1 MLAIRD
7 LSVDLGGQPVLA
19 GIDLDLAPGEMLAI
33 LGPSGSGKSTLL
45 KVLTGQVAA
54 RHGRITLN
62 GQPLN
67 PRGAFAYMPQ
77 TDALMDWRRADA
89 NAALGLEV
97 AGMPARA
104 ARAAARSHFPDFGLA
119 GYERA
124 WPRDLSGGMRQRLAL
139 MRTVIQGK
147 PVLLLDEPLGALDA
161 LTRQRMQLWL
171 ADMRARHGWTVLLI
185 THDVREAV
193 LLADRIAVLT
203 PRPARIRHVAAVP
216 LPPHPRGTTSLTAPE
231 ARALEAELLTLLLEK
246 IP

>member
-1 MLAIRD
+1 MTLAVRD
-7 LSVDLGGQPVLA
+7 LRVALGGRAVLD
-19 GIDLDLAPGEMLAI
+19 GIDLDLREGEMLAV

-45 KVLTGQVAA
+45 KVLTGQVRADA
-54 RHGRITLN
+54 GTVTL
-62 GQPLN
+62 GGHPLP

-77 TDALMDWRRADA
+77 SDALMDWRRADA

-97 AGMPARA
+97 AGMAPRA
-104 ARAAARSHFPDFGLA
+104 ARATARRHFPDFGLA

-171 ADMRARHGWTVLLI
+171 AEMRARHGWTVLLI
-185 THDVREAV
+185 THDIREAV
-193 LLADRIAVLT
+193 LLADRIAVFS
-203 PRPARIRHVAAVP
+203 PRPARIRHLADVP
-216 LPPHPRGTTSLTAPE
+216 LPYPRNAASLTRAE
-231 ARALEAELLTLLLEK
+231 ARGLEAELLTLLLEETQ
-246 IP
+246 